1 MIQNA
6 VLIGVEN
13 FRLYMQRQPLKLKED
28 CVLIRFARFWTES
41 YDTFMTLHHFSA
53 YAVP

>member
-1 MIQNA
+1 MIQSA

-13 FRLYMQRQPLKLKED
+13 FRLYMQRQPLKED
-28 CVLIRFARFWTES
+28 CVLIRSARFWTES